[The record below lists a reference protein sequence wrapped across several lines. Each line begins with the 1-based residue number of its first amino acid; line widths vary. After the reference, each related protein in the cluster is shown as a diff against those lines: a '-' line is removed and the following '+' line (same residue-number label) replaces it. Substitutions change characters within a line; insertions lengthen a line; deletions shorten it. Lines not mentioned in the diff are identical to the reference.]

1 MDKIVLKEPT
11 RTTPFIK
18 LDYDHGLI
26 EFKGKLTPENCS
38 DLFDPIIQW
47 IDEYIDH
54 PLDKTELNIQL
65 EYFNTRSSI
74 YLLDIFRKF
83 ESLTDKNRKIIINW
97 ICESDDF
104 DMIEAGEDYQA
115 IINIPINIIEFN

>member
-83 ESLTDKNRKIIINW
+83 ECLTDKNRKIIINW